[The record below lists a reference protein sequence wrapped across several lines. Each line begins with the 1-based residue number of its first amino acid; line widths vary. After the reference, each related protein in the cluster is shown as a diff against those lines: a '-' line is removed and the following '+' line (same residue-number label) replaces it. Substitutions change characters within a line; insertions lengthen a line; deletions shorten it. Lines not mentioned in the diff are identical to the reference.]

1 MRLILDTS
9 RYDDL
14 NRGVAEAVQVIA
26 TASEIWVPLIVLGE
40 LRAGF
45 VGGSQTALNEQLLL
59 KFLSKPAIEV
69 LLPDASTSE
78 FYAYTFDSLR
88 RSGTPI
94 PTNDIWIAALAIQ
107 HNLPIY
113 SRDRHF
119 QVVPGVQ
126 LV

>member
-1 MRLILDTS
+1 MRLILDTN

-14 NRGVAEAVQVIA
+14 NRGITEAVQVIA

-45 VGGSQTALNEQLLL
+45 VGGSQTAPNEQLLL
-59 KFLSKPAIEV
+59 KFLSKPATEV

-78 FYAYTFDSLR
+78 FYTFDSLR

-94 PTNDIWIAALAIQ
+94 PTNDIWIAALASQ

-119 QVVPGVQ
+119 QVVPGEQ